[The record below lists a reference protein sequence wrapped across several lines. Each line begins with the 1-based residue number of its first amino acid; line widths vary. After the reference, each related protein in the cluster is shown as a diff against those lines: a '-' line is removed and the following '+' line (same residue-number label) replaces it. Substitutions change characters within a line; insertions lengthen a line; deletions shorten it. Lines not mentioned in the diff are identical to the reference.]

1 MFVHCEI
8 WASNGKKTSLLETL
22 LESRDRHVKMLG
34 STGYRKSTGCL
45 VVSWAVIIMVP
56 RTHISISSVG
66 LCQREVGK
74 RRKWVSGIRKTKRV
88 HFLRIR
94 AAFSGLFYLFV
105 TSIWMMKLERK
116 TRNVQ
121 AA

>member
-8 WASNGKKTSLLETL
+8 WASSGKKTSFLGTL
-22 LESRDRHVKMLG
+22 LESRDRHVKKLG
-34 STGYRKSTGCL
+34 TTGYSLSTGCL

-56 RTHISISSVG
+56 RTHISISSVDW
-66 LCQREVGK
+66 CQREIGK
-74 RRKWVSGIRKTKRV
+74 RRKWVLGIRKTKRA
-88 HFLRIR
+88 HFLRIGTS
-94 AAFSGLFYLFV
+94 FSGLFYLFV